1 MVTPIDNKFII
12 TPNHEIV
19 AKTSDVILLSSHTQ
33 DIQNYIKNLSGEP
46 NGILPIIKND
56 INDLSVNHGKDI
68 ESLYES
74 IRNNATFAGTINI
87 SKSKIDDFKNG
98 KWDGRISSLLEES
111 NAVLFRHVKNGDI
124 YQVNMDS
131 GFNTEYD
138 NSAFGLASRYF
149 DTTDNPSIRLSHK
162 DLIVVYKPITDDK
175 IELTEEN
182 VHQYIKILPSV
193 RLYEYYNLSVTVSSD
208 YFWLSGGNNIENN
221 HVISGDNYFK
231 DINYFENI
239 SVQNI
244 SAIDAK
250 INDISATNAVIE
262 DISVVNGLSGDW
274 SKIVDSN
281 TKFSLFDLCTAV
293 SSKIFIDNKVDEGGI
308 KGTSDL
314 SIVKLSKDEFDNKV
328 VIHNQLSDNI
338 LYIVDSDYIDA
349 YGQVMKN
356 LTMSDLSGKE
366 ASEAVNKS
374 YFENVVSDISNYLSD
389 EISNEIDRAV
399 AYEKYLSDEISLS
412 ANNLCIALSNE
423 NDRAVAYE
431 KYLSDEIKLND
442 ADIKYLSDEISLSA
456 NNLCIALSNENKQ
469 VTILTN
475 NLTSNY
481 IEKITIKSAIS
492 ALTLESQLSD
502 VIIALSILNNS
513 L

>member
-1 MVTPIDNKFII
+1 
-12 TPNHEIV
+12 
-19 AKTSDVILLSSHTQ
+19 
-33 DIQNYIKNLSGEP
+33 
-46 NGILPIIKND
+46 
-56 INDLSVNHGKDI
+56 
-68 ESLYES
+68 
-74 IRNNATFAGTINI
+74 
-87 SKSKIDDFKNG
+87 
-98 KWDGRISSLLEES
+98 
-111 NAVLFRHVKNGDI
+111 
-124 YQVNMDS
+124 MDS

-244 SAIDAK
+244 SATDTITEKLSAIDAK

-293 SSKIFIDNKVDEGGI
+293 SSKIFIDNRIDEGGI

-314 SIVKLSKDEFDNKV
+314 SIVKLSKDEFDERV
-328 VIHNQLSDNI
+328 VTYNQLSDNI

-349 YGQVMKN
+349 YGQIMKN

-423 NDRAVAYE
+423 NVRAVAYE
-431 KYLSDEIKLND
+431 KYLSDEISLSANNLCIALSNEVVRAVAYEKYLSDEISSND

-481 IEKITIKSAIS
+481 IEKTTIKSAIS

>member
-1 MVTPIDNKFII
+1 
-12 TPNHEIV
+12 
-19 AKTSDVILLSSHTQ
+19 
-33 DIQNYIKNLSGEP
+33 
-46 NGILPIIKND
+46 
-56 INDLSVNHGKDI
+56 
-68 ESLYES
+68 
-74 IRNNATFAGTINI
+74 
-87 SKSKIDDFKNG
+87 
-98 KWDGRISSLLEES
+98 
-111 NAVLFRHVKNGDI
+111 
-124 YQVNMDS
+124 MDS

-193 RLYEYYNLSVTVSSD
+193 RLYEYYNLSITVSSD
-208 YFWLSGGNNIENN
+208 YFWLSGGNNIINN
-221 HVISGDNYFK
+221 HSIGGNNYFK

-250 INDISATNAVIE
+250 INDIS
-262 DISVVNGLSGDW
+262 VVNGLSGDW

-281 TKFSLFDLCTAV
+281 TKFSLFNLCTAV
-293 SSKIFIDNKVDEGGI
+293 SSKIFIDNRVDKDAI
-308 KGTSDL
+308 SGTSDL
-314 SIVKLSKDEFDNKV
+314 SIVKLSKEEFDEKV
-328 VIHNQLSDNI
+328 TTDNQLSDNI

-349 YGQVMKN
+349 YGQVISN

-423 NDRAVAYE
+423 NIRAVAYE
-431 KYLSDEIKLND
+431 KYLSNEIKLND
-442 ADIKYLSDEISLSA
+442 ADIKYLSDEISINWEATCLSA
-456 NNLCIALSNENKQ
+456 NNLCIAL
-469 VTILTN
+469 
-475 NLTSNY
+475 
-481 IEKITIKSAIS
+481 
-492 ALTLESQLSD
+492 
-502 VIIALSILNNS
+502 
-513 L
+513 